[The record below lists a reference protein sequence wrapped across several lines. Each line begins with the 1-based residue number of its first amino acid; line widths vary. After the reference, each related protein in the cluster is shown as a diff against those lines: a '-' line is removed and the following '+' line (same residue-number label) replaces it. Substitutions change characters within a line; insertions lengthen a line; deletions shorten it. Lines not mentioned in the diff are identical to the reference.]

1 MAHRIII
8 AAAAEPVSLAEA
20 RLHLRLTADDTTAED
35 SLIMAWIAGAREFA
49 EDEIGQ
55 ALAPQTLEAA
65 FDWFP
70 EVIALPMPPVSSIVS
85 IKYTDTAGV
94 EQTLAADQYALSLY
108 GDSRLITPAY
118 GATWPSTQAVAD
130 AVKVRYVT
138 GYANCPKAAKAALL
152 LIVANLYEHRGEAIV
167 DSRIAAAQ
175 VPLGALVLL
184 STIKRRGF

>member
-1 MAHRIII
+1 
-8 AAAAEPVSLAEA
+8 
-20 RLHLRLTADDTTAED
+20 
-35 SLIMAWIAGAREFA
+35 
-49 EDEIGQ
+49 
-55 ALAPQTLEAA
+55 
-65 FDWFP
+65 
-70 EVIALPMPPVSSIVS
+70 MPPVSSIVS